1 MRKLFDHF
9 ASRLPLEL
17 RVLYGQF
24 LLRVIDLEALSIEA
38 DVTGF
43 LGQFAGVLIMISFVF
58 VGRLIY
64 PTLFMD
70 QAHTALFLREMTL
83 QTEQS
88 LITMTFLVTGL
99 ITVLSWD
106 ATFPDRRDVMVISP
120 LPVRPYIILVAKV
133 SASAAVLSLAVL
145 SLNLPASLVF
155 SSLLGSLNGS
165 VWGVVRFFCAYWFVI
180 AAGSGFLYG
189 SVLTIQAITTLL
201 FPRRISLRISALLQ
215 LAAFA
220 LFISVYFLEPS
231 TPAFAALTLPQ
242 NQGFVLWSPPYW
254 FLALMNQLTGTLPP
268 WLNWLAMRAW
278 IGIGISTTGAALSLL
293 LCYLQTM
300 KRTVEEPDLVPGA
313 GGSHWTPRIGNLLQ
327 TALVLFSLRS
337 LTRSRQHRVAF
348 AFFASIVFAIALSM
362 LHAELP
368 PRKTIPVSMDY
379 LIPTFVMM
387 GFATYGL
394 RSIFSLPISLTANWV
409 LRTTQLRA
417 PEKYF
422 AATRITM
429 FLFAVAPVWLVSA
442 ALAIPFTP
450 FNAVAGHLVV
460 LALFGSV
467 LVELCL
473 IGLYKVPFTC
483 SFLPGKLNIQIV
495 FWGILVVY
503 LTVVVSFAEF
513 ENRAL
518 RNPNQLAILVCALVA
533 AIATLWAF
541 NHSRAKSAEL
551 YFEELPEELITTLRL
566 ISAPPP
572 RTD

>member
-1 MRKLFDHF
+1 
-9 ASRLPLEL
+9 
-17 RVLYGQF
+17 
-24 LLRVIDLEALSIEA
+24 
-38 DVTGF
+38 
-43 LGQFAGVLIMISFVF
+43 
-58 VGRLIY
+58 
-64 PTLFMD
+64 
-70 QAHTALFLREMTL
+70 
-83 QTEQS
+83 
-88 LITMTFLVTGL
+88 
-99 ITVLSWD
+99 
-106 ATFPDRRDVMVISP
+106 
-120 LPVRPYIILVAKV
+120 
-133 SASAAVLSLAVL
+133 
-145 SLNLPASLVF
+145 
-155 SSLLGSLNGS
+155 
-165 VWGVVRFFCAYWFVI
+165 
-180 AAGSGFLYG
+180 
-189 SVLTIQAITTLL
+189 
-201 FPRRISLRISALLQ
+201 
-215 LAAFA
+215 
-220 LFISVYFLEPS
+220 
-231 TPAFAALTLPQ
+231 
-242 NQGFVLWSPPYW
+242 
-254 FLALMNQLTGTLPP
+254 
-268 WLNWLAMRAW
+268 
-278 IGIGISTTGAALSLL
+278 
-293 LCYLQTM
+293 
-300 KRTVEEPDLVPGA
+300 
-313 GGSHWTPRIGNLLQ
+313 LLQ

-566 ISAPPP
+566 ISARPP
-572 RTD
+572 RPD